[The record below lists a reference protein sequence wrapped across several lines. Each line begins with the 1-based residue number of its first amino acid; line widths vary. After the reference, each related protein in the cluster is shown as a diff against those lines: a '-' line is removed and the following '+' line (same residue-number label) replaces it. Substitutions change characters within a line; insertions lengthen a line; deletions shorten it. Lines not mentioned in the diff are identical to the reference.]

1 MKKQR
6 LKLKCIGLNEDG
18 KGIVDINGR
27 LEYIPNLLE
36 NEVAVVEESENRNT
50 KSLKL
55 IQIEK
60 PSKDRVRP
68 PCPYYGK
75 CGGCQLQ
82 HMTNEAQNK
91 FKQSQV
97 EELMNSYGKV
107 NQILT
112 MSDPYLYRNKIHSTF
127 AFNKSRQVISGFY
140 KENTHDVINIEK
152 CIIQDSKA
160 DEIIGSIKG
169 LMRSFKM
176 KPYDEDTGQGF
187 LRHVLIKRGFATNQ
201 IMVVLVTSTKVFP
214 GKNNY
219 IKALRKEHP
228 EISTIIMNINNRKTS
243 VVLGNEEITLYGRG
257 YIEDVLCGVRFQ
269 ISAKSFYQVNPMQTE
284 VLYNKAIEMAKLNG
298 DETVI
303 DAYCGIGTIGL
314 IVSSKVKNVIGVELN
329 SDAVKDAIRN
339 AKNNS
344 IKNAYF
350 HNEDA
355 GDFMVKL
362 ADENKKIDLVIMDPP
377 RAGSDEK
384 FLSSLVK
391 LSPEKVVYISCN
403 PITQERDLR
412 YMVKNGY
419 EVKEIRPVDMFPQ
432 TNHVES
438 IILMTYCGSEEK

>member
-18 KGIVDINGR
+18 KGIVEINGR
-27 LEYIPNLLE
+27 LEYVSNLLE
-36 NEVAVVEESENRNT
+36 GEVGIVEEIENRNN
-50 KSLKL
+50 KFLKL
-55 IQIEK
+55 IHIEK
-60 PSKDRVRP
+60 PSKDRVKP
-68 PCPYYGK
+68 PCPYYGE

-82 HMTNEAQNK
+82 HMSNEAQNE
-91 FKQSQV
+91 FKQVQV
-97 EELMNSYGKV
+97 EELMRPYGKV
-107 NQILT
+107 NKILT
-112 MSDPYLYRNKIHSTF
+112 MKEPYFYRNKIHSTF
-127 AFNKSRQVISGFY
+127 AFTKGRKVISGFY

-160 DEIIGSIKG
+160 DEIIQTIKG

-176 KPYDEDTGQGF
+176 RPYDEDTGQGF
-187 LRHVLIKRGFATNQ
+187 LRHVLIKRGFATDQ

-219 IKALRKEHP
+219 IKAIRKIHP
-228 EISTIIMNINNRKTS
+228 EISTIILNVNNRKTS
-243 VVLGNEEITLYGRG
+243 MILGSEEVTLYGRG

-269 ISAKSFYQVNPMQTE
+269 ISAKSFYQVNPIQTE
-284 VLYNKAIEMAKLNG
+284 VLYNKAIEMAGLKG

-314 IVSSKVKNVIGVELN
+314 ILSDKVKNVIGVELN
-329 SDAVKDAIRN
+329 NDGVKDAIKNARN
-339 AKNNS
+339 NN

-384 FLSSLVK
+384 FLSSVIK
-391 LSPEKVVYISCN
+391 LSPDKVVYISCN

-419 EVKEIRPVDMFPQ
+419 EVKEIQPVDMFPQ
-432 TNHVES
+432 TNHVEC
-438 IILMTYCGSEEK
+438 IVLIEKE

>member
-1 MKKQR
+1 MKR

-18 KGIVDINGR
+18 KGIVEINGR
-27 LEYIPNLLE
+27 FEYLSNLLE
-36 NEVAVVEESENRNT
+36 NEIAVVEEIESRNN
-50 KSLKL
+50 KFLKL
-55 IQIEK
+55 ISIEN
-60 PSKDRVRP
+60 PSKNRVKA
-68 PCPYYGK
+68 PCPYFGQ

-82 HMTNEAQNK
+82 HMSNEDQNK
-91 FKQSQV
+91 FKQDQV
-97 EELMNSYGKV
+97 EELMSTYGKV
-107 NQILT
+107 NPILA
-112 MSDPYLYRNKIHSTF
+112 MKEPYFYRNKIHSTF
-127 AFNKSRQVISGFY
+127 AFTKGRKVIAGFY
-140 KENTHDVINIEK
+140 KENTHDLIDIEK

-160 DEIIGSIKG
+160 DEIIKSVKG

-176 KPYDEDTGQGF
+176 RPYDEDTGQGF

-201 IMVVLVTSTKVFP
+201 IMLVLVTSTKVFP

-219 IKALRKEHP
+219 IKAIRKEHP

-243 VVLGNEEITLYGRG
+243 VILGSEEITLYGRG
-257 YIEDVLCGVRFQ
+257 YIEDILCGVRFQ
-269 ISAKSFYQVNPMQTE
+269 ISAKSFYQVNPKQTE

-298 DETVI
+298 EETVI

-314 IVSSKVKNVIGVELN
+314 IMSSKVKDVIGVELN
-329 SDAVKDAIRN
+329 SDAVKDAIKNARN
-339 AKNNS
+339 NN

-362 ADENKKIDLVIMDPP
+362 ASENKKIDIVIMDPP

-412 YMVKNGY
+412 YLVKNGY
-419 EVKEIRPVDMFPQ
+419 EVKEIQPLDMFPQ
-432 TNHVES
+432 TSHVEC
-438 IILMTYCGSEEK
+438 IALIMKETV